1 MGAPVTLTSG
11 GNQANPAG
19 AEIGTAANPLVTS
32 ASNGSGGTATALP
45 PGRAA
50 AASSV
55 PTVLSNEDFAR
66 LGSIAFGGGTPTVT
80 SVTSVAATTSLKAA
94 NAARTGI
101 TIANDS
107 TSILYVLMGTGTAS
121 ATNYSFALPAK
132 GTVPSDRTISGYTGA
147 IQGFWVSANGF
158 AMVTEVA

>member
-1 MGAPVTLTSG
+1 MGAPVTLTSA

-19 AEIGTAANPLVTS
+19 SAIGASNPLPVVNYS
-32 ASNGSGGTATALP
+32 SSGTENTALP

-50 AASSV
+50 ATASV
-55 PTVLSNEDFAR
+55 PVVSSNEDFAR
-66 LGSIAFGGGTPTVT
+66 LGSIAFGGGTATVT
-80 SVTSVAATTSLKAA
+80 QVTSVAATTSLKAA

-107 TSILYVLMGTGTAS
+107 TSILYVLLGTGTAS

-132 GTVPSDRTISGYTGA
+132 GTVPSDRTISGFTGA

-158 AMVTEVA
+158 AMVSEVA

>member
-1 MGAPVTLTSG
+1 MAQNNLGAPVYVTNS
-11 GNQANPAG
+11 
-19 AEIGTAANPLVTS
+19 AANPITVS
-32 ASNGSGGTATALP
+32 QSDGAGGTATALP

-66 LGSIAFGGGTPTVT
+66 LASIAFGGATGTTT
-80 SVTSVAATTSLKAA
+80 SVTSVATSTTLKAA

-107 TSILYVLMGTGTAS
+107 TAILYVLLGSGTAS
-121 ATNYSFALPAK
+121 ATNYTFALAAK
-132 GTVPSDRTISGYTGA
+132 VTVAADRTVSGYTGA
-147 IQGFWVSANGF
+147 IQGVWASANGF

>member
-1 MGAPVTLTSG
+1 MAQNNLGAPVVVTNNS
-11 GNQANPAG
+11 ANPITVAQ
-19 AEIGTAANPLVTS
+19 S
-32 ASNGSGGTATALP
+32 DGSGGTATALP

-66 LGSIAFGGGTPTVT
+66 LASIAFGGATGTTT
-80 SVTSVAATTSLKAA
+80 SVTSVATSTTLKAA

-107 TSILYVLMGTGTAS
+107 TAILYVLLGTGTAS
-121 ATNYSFALPAK
+121 ATNYTFALAAK
-132 GTVPSDRTISGYTGA
+132 GTVAADRTVSGYTGA
-147 IQGFWVSANGF
+147 IQGIWASANGF

>member
-1 MGAPVTLTSG
+1 MVQNNLGAPVVVT
-11 GNQANPAG
+11 NN
-19 AEIGTAANPLVTS
+19 AANPITV
-32 ASNGSGGTATALP
+32 AQSNGSGGTATALP

-55 PTVLSNEDFAR
+55 PVVLSNEDFAR
-66 LGSIAFGGGTPTVT
+66 LAAVAFGGSTGTT
-80 SVTSVAATTSLKAA
+80 TSVASVATSTSLKAA

-107 TSILYVLMGTGTAS
+107 TSILYVLLGTGTAS
-121 ATNYSFALPAK
+121 ATNYTFAIAAK
-132 GTVPSDRTISGYTGA
+132 GTIASDRTVTGYTGA
-147 IQGFWVSANGF
+147 IQGIWATANGF

>member
-1 MGAPVTLTSG
+1 MAQNNLGAPVVVT
-11 GNQANPAG
+11 NN
-19 AEIGTAANPLVTS
+19 AANPITV
-32 ASNGSGGTATALP
+32 AQSNGSGGTATALP

-55 PTVLSNEDFAR
+55 PVVLSNEDFAR
-66 LGSIAFGGGTPTVT
+66 LAAVAFGGSTGTTT
-80 SVTSVAATTSLKAA
+80 SVTSVATSTLLKAA

-107 TSILYVLMGTGTAS
+107 TSILYVLLGTGTAS
-121 ATNYSFALPAK
+121 ATNYTFAIAAK
-132 GTVPSDRTISGYTGA
+132 GTIASDRTVTGYTGA
-147 IQGFWVSANGF
+147 IQGIWAAANGF